1 MKNLLKPFSVFLSI
15 NILIVPLAA
24 ATPQNKSLKIHV
36 GYIGEKLENV
46 PDGYQ
51 NLVRQKMLGLI
62 NQNYYEFHNPT
73 DLSKSYSNAIATV
86 LVHNANSFKD
96 DLAELSKSADLDYIF
111 VTSLSN
117 ISEDENRVM
126 LKGEVER
133 YNRKSNDIYRYEILS
148 YAEDLDLHIR
158 AMKTEMIETI
168 PHSIHGINR
177 NKTYILMGIV
187 FILAFAMSQSFG
199 GLGKFLQSGDGDKKP
214 TPPIGN

>member
-51 NLVRQKMLGLI
+51 KLVRQKMLGLI

-73 DLSKSYSNAIATV
+73 DLSKSHSNTIAAV
-86 LVHNANSFKD
+86 LLHNANSFKD

-168 PHSIHGINR
+168 PHSIHGISRNR
-177 NKTYILMGIV
+177 TYIVFGIV
-187 FILAFAMSQSFG
+187 VVVAFAMSQSFG
-199 GLGKFLQSGDGDKKP
+199 GLGKFLQSGDGDNKP
-214 TPPIGN
+214 TSPTGN

>member
-1 MKNLLKPFSVFLSI
+1 
-15 NILIVPLAA
+15 
-24 ATPQNKSLKIHV
+24 V

-51 NLVRQKMLGLI
+51 KLVRQKMLGLI

-73 DLSKSYSNAIATV
+73 DLSKSHSNTIATV
-86 LVHNANSFKD
+86 LLHNANSFKD

-133 YNRKSNDIYRYEILS
+133 YNRKSNDIYRYEVLS
-148 YAEDLDLHIR
+148 YAENLDLHIR

-168 PHSIHGINR
+168 PHSIHGISRNR
-177 NKTYILMGIV
+177 TYIVLGIV
-187 FILAFAMSQSFG
+187 VVVAFAMSQSFG
-199 GLGKFLQSGDGDKKP
+199 GLGKFLQSGDGDNKP
-214 TPPIGN
+214 TSPTGN

>member
-36 GYIGEKLENV
+36 GYVGEKLENV

-51 NLVRQKMLGLI
+51 KLVRQKMLGLI

-86 LVHNANSFKD
+86 LLHNANSFKD

-133 YNRKSNDIYRYEILS
+133 YNRKSNNIYRYEVLS

-158 AMKTEMIETI
+158 VMKTEMIETI
-168 PHSIHGINR
+168 PHSIHGISRNR
-177 NKTYILMGIV
+177 TYLLLGIV
-187 FILAFAMSQSFG
+187 VVVAFAMSQSFG
-199 GLGKFLQSGDGDKKP
+199 GLGKFLQRGDGDNKP
-214 TPPIGN
+214 TPPTGD

>member
-51 NLVRQKMLGLI
+51 KLVRQKMLGLI

-168 PHSIHGINR
+168 PHSIHGISR

-187 FILAFAMSQSFG
+187 FILAFSMSQSFG

-214 TPPIGN
+214 TPPTGN

>member
-1 MKNLLKPFSVFLSI
+1 MKSLFKPLAIFLST
-15 NILIVPLAA
+15 NILLVQVSAA
-24 ATPQNKSLKIHV
+24 IPQTKSGKINV
-36 GYIGEKLENV
+36 GYIGEKLDDI
-46 PDGYQ
+46 PDGYKK
-51 NLVRQKMLGLI
+51 LVRQKMLGLI

-86 LVHNANSFKD
+86 LLHNANSFKD

-133 YNRKSNDIYRYEILS
+133 YNRKSNDIYRYEVLS

-158 AMKTEMIETI
+158 VMKMEMIETI
-168 PHSIHGINR
+168 PHSIHGISRNR
-177 NKTYILMGIV
+177 KYILLGIV
-187 FILAFAMSQSFG
+187 VVVAFAMSQSFG
-199 GLGKFLQSGDGDKKP
+199 GLGKFLQSGDGDNNP
-214 TPPIGN
+214 TPPTGN

>member
-1 MKNLLKPFSVFLSI
+1 M
-15 NILIVPLAA
+15 
-24 ATPQNKSLKIHV
+24 

-51 NLVRQKMLGLI
+51 KLVRQKMLGLI

-133 YNRKSNDIYRYEILS
+133 YNRKSNDIYRYEVLS

-168 PHSIHGINR
+168 PHSIHGVSRNR
-177 NKTYILMGIV
+177 TYIVLGIV
-187 FILAFAMSQSFG
+187 VVVAFAMSQSFG
-199 GLGKFLQSGDGDKKP
+199 GLGKFLQSGDGDNKP
-214 TPPIGN
+214 TSPTGN

>member
-168 PHSIHGINR
+168 PHSIHGISR

-187 FILAFAMSQSFG
+187 FILAFSMSQSFG

>member
-15 NILIVPLAA
+15 NILIVPLAT
-24 ATPQNKSLKIHV
+24 ATPQIKSLKIHV
-36 GYIGEKLENV
+36 GYIGEKLENM

-168 PHSIHGINR
+168 PHSIHGISR

-187 FILAFAMSQSFG
+187 FILAFSMSQSFG
-199 GLGKFLQSGDGDKKP
+199 GLDKFLQSGDGDKKP
-214 TPPIGN
+214 TPPTGN

>member
-36 GYIGEKLENV
+36 GYIGEKLENM

-168 PHSIHGINR
+168 PHSIHGISR

-199 GLGKFLQSGDGDKKP
+199 GLGKFLQSGDGDDKP
-214 TPPIGN
+214 TPPTGN

>member
-1 MKNLLKPFSVFLSI
+1 MKKLLKPFSVFLSI

-24 ATPQNKSLKIHV
+24 ATPQNKSLTIHV

-51 NLVRQKMLGLI
+51 KLVRQKMLGLI
-62 NQNYYEFHNPT
+62 NQNYYEFHNPN

-86 LVHNANSFKD
+86 LLHNANSFKD

-111 VTSLSN
+111 VTFLSN

-168 PHSIHGINR
+168 PHSIHGISR

-187 FILAFAMSQSFG
+187 FILAFSMSQSFG

-214 TPPIGN
+214 TPPKGN

>member
-36 GYIGEKLENV
+36 GYVGEKLENV

-51 NLVRQKMLGLI
+51 KLVRQKMLGLI

-86 LVHNANSFKD
+86 LLHNANSFKD

-133 YNRKSNDIYRYEILS
+133 YNRKSNNIYRYEVLS

-168 PHSIHGINR
+168 PHSIHGISRNR
-177 NKTYILMGIV
+177 TYLLLGIV
-187 FILAFAMSQSFG
+187 VVVAFAMSQSFG
-199 GLGKFLQSGDGDKKP
+199 GLGKFLQRGDGDNKP
-214 TPPIGN
+214 TPPTGD

>member
-1 MKNLLKPFSVFLSI
+1 MKYLLKLFSVFLSI
-15 NILIVPLAA
+15 NILIVQLAA
-24 ATPQNKSLKIHV
+24 ATPQKKSLTIHV

-51 NLVRQKMLGLI
+51 KLVRQKMLGLI

-73 DLSKSYSNAIATV
+73 DLSKSYSNTIATV

-168 PHSIHGINR
+168 PHSIHGVSRNR
-177 NKTYILMGIV
+177 TYIVLGIV
-187 FILAFAMSQSFG
+187 VVVAFAMSQSFG
-199 GLGKFLQSGDGDKKP
+199 GLDKFLQSGDGDKKP
-214 TPPIGN
+214 TSPTGN

>member
-24 ATPQNKSLKIHV
+24 TTPQIKSLKIHV
-36 GYIGEKLENV
+36 GYIGEKLENM

-168 PHSIHGINR
+168 PHSIHGISRNR
-177 NKTYILMGIV
+177 TYIVFGIV
-187 FILAFAMSQSFG
+187 VVVAFAMSQSFG
-199 GLGKFLQSGDGDKKP
+199 GLGKFLQSGDGDNKP
-214 TPPIGN
+214 TSPTGN

>member
-1 MKNLLKPFSVFLSI
+1 MKYLLKLFSVFLSI
-15 NILIVPLAA
+15 NILFVQLAV
-24 ATPQNKSLKIHV
+24 ATPQNKSLTIHV

-51 NLVRQKMLGLI
+51 KLVRQKMLGLI

-73 DLSKSYSNAIATV
+73 DLSKSYSNTIAAV
-86 LVHNANSFKD
+86 LVHNANSFND

-111 VTSLSN
+111 VTSLRN

-126 LKGEVER
+126 LKGKVER

-177 NKTYILMGIV
+177 NRAYILLGV
-187 FILAFAMSQSFG
+187 VVVVGFAMSQSFG

-214 TPPIGN
+214 TTPTGN

>member
-15 NILIVPLAA
+15 NILIIQLPA

-36 GYIGEKLENV
+36 GYVGEKLENV

-51 NLVRQKMLGLI
+51 KLVRQKMLGLI

-86 LVHNANSFKD
+86 LLHNANSFKD

-133 YNRKSNDIYRYEILS
+133 YNRKSNNIYRYEVLS

-158 AMKTEMIETI
+158 VMKTEMIETI
-168 PHSIHGINR
+168 PHSIHGISRNR
-177 NKTYILMGIV
+177 KYILLGIV
-187 FILAFAMSQSFG
+187 VVVAFAMSQSFG
-199 GLGKFLQSGDGDKKP
+199 GLGKFLQRGDGDNKP
-214 TPPIGN
+214 TPPTGN

>member
-1 MKNLLKPFSVFLSI
+1 MKKLLKPFSVFLSI
-15 NILIVPLAA
+15 NILNVPLAA

-36 GYIGEKLENV
+36 GYIGEKLENI

-51 NLVRQKMLGLI
+51 KLVRQKMLGLI

-73 DLSKSYSNAIATV
+73 DLSKSHSNTIATV
-86 LVHNANSFKD
+86 LLHNANSFKD

-133 YNRKSNDIYRYEILS
+133 YNRKSNDIYRYEVLS
-148 YAEDLDLHIR
+148 YAENLDLHIR

-168 PHSIHGINR
+168 PHSIHGVSRNR
-177 NKTYILMGIV
+177 TYIVLGIV
-187 FILAFAMSQSFG
+187 VVVAFAMSQSFG
-199 GLGKFLQSGDGDKKP
+199 GLGKFLQSGDGDDKP
-214 TPPIGN
+214 TPPTGN

>member
-36 GYIGEKLENV
+36 GYIGEKLENM

-86 LVHNANSFKD
+86 LVHNDNSFKD

-117 ISEDENRVM
+117 ISEDGNRVM
-126 LKGEVER
+126 LKGEVKR

-168 PHSIHGINR
+168 PHSIHGISR

-187 FILAFAMSQSFG
+187 FILAFSMSQSFG

-214 TPPIGN
+214 TPPTGN

>member
-168 PHSIHGINR
+168 PHSIHGISRNR
-177 NKTYILMGIV
+177 TYIVFGIV
-187 FILAFAMSQSFG
+187 VVVAFAMSQSFG
-199 GLGKFLQSGDGDKKP
+199 GLGKFLQSGDSDKP
-214 TPPIGN
+214 TPPTGN

>member
-1 MKNLLKPFSVFLSI
+1 MKYLLKLFSVFLSL
-15 NILIVPLAA
+15 NILIVQLAA
-24 ATPQNKSLKIHV
+24 ATPQNKSLTIHV

-51 NLVRQKMLGLI
+51 KLVRQKMLGLI

-73 DLSKSYSNAIATV
+73 DLSKSHSNAIAIV

-96 DLAELSKSADLDYIF
+96 DLAKLSKSADLDYIF
-111 VTSLSN
+111 VTSLRN

-168 PHSIHGINR
+168 PQSIHGISRNR
-177 NKTYILMGIV
+177 AYILLGIV
-187 FILAFAMSQSFG
+187 VVVAFAMSQSFG
-199 GLGKFLQSGDGDKKP
+199 GLGKFLQSGDSDKP
-214 TPPIGN
+214 TPPTGN

>member
-15 NILIVPLAA
+15 NILIVPLAT
-24 ATPQNKSLKIHV
+24 ATPQIKSLKIHV

-168 PHSIHGINR
+168 PHSIHGISR

-187 FILAFAMSQSFG
+187 FILAFSMSQSFG

-214 TPPIGN
+214 TPPTGN

>member
-1 MKNLLKPFSVFLSI
+1 MKKLLKPFSVFLSI
-15 NILIVPLAA
+15 NILIVPLAV

-46 PDGYQ
+46 PNGYQ
-51 NLVRQKMLGLI
+51 KLVRQKMLGLI

-168 PHSIHGINR
+168 PHSIHGISRNR
-177 NKTYILMGIV
+177 TYIVFGIV
-187 FILAFAMSQSFG
+187 VVVAFAMSQSFG
-199 GLGKFLQSGDGDKKP
+199 GLGKFLQSVDGDNKP
-214 TPPIGN
+214 TSPTGN

>member
-15 NILIVPLAA
+15 NTLIVTLAA

-96 DLAELSKSADLDYIF
+96 DLAERSKSADLDYIF

-158 AMKTEMIETI
+158 AIKTEMIETI
-168 PHSIHGINR
+168 PHSIHGISR

-199 GLGKFLQSGDGDKKP
+199 GLGKFLQSGDSDKP
-214 TPPIGN
+214 TPPTGN

>member
-24 ATPQNKSLKIHV
+24 ATPQIKSLKIHV
-36 GYIGEKLENV
+36 GYIGEKLENM
-46 PDGYQ
+46 PDGYR

-168 PHSIHGINR
+168 PHSIHGISR

-199 GLGKFLQSGDGDKKP
+199 GLGKFLQSGDSDKP
-214 TPPIGN
+214 TPPTGN

>member
-1 MKNLLKPFSVFLSI
+1 MKKLLKPFSVFLSI

-24 ATPQNKSLKIHV
+24 ATPQNKSLTIHV

-51 NLVRQKMLGLI
+51 KLVRQKMLGLI
-62 NQNYYEFHNPT
+62 NQNYYEFHNPN

-111 VTSLSN
+111 VTFLSN

-168 PHSIHGINR
+168 PHSIHGISR

-187 FILAFAMSQSFG
+187 FILAFSMSQSFG

-214 TPPIGN
+214 TPPKGN